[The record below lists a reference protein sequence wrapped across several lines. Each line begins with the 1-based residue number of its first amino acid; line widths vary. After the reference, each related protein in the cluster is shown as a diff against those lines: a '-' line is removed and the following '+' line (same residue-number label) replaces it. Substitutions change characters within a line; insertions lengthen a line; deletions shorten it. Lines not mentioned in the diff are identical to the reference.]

1 MSARLRT
8 KKPRVARL
16 GLLAALIAAAGQTA
30 DDQQDAAAGLI
41 PRSLRSD
48 ALHLNDAGYAIVAA
62 AWVAGTIAMGW

>member
-1 MSARLRT
+1 LNAALSRRYSQ
-8 KKPRVARL
+8 RYVD
-16 GLLAALIAAAGQTA
+16 LLAALVAAAGQTT